1 MSNVPKTYQQASSSP
16 DSCKWQSAMEEEMQA
31 LRGKTI
37 HLSLPPCLKAE
48 KQWGFDGFTLLNKA
62 QMGEERH
69 KARFLAK
76 GYSQVAEIDYHET
89 FSPTANLTSIRI
101 LIQLAVNYNC
111 TSTSTRTRTIT
122 ITITIIIINK

>member
-31 LRGKTI
+31 LRENDTFELTALPEGRKTVGVRWVY
-37 HLSLPPCLKAE
+37 AV
-48 KQWGFDGFTLLNKA
+48 KQGPN
-62 QMGEERH
+62 GEERH